1 MPVFTIQTPA
11 GKQLDIEA
19 PDKATALSGAQQWH
33 AQQQPSVVSGD
44 APSEAPPAR
53 TIPFGVDAARSHGY
67 SDEEI
72 VNHLAERNLVPDFK
86 IKAARDAGYSPTE
99 ILNYL
104 SPQPSGVVDSLRQ
117 GTADVMNGVG
127 QTMETHL
134 GNGPVG
140 TWLQDTGKS
149 VAPENYTPA
158 PIIDKSGVHPSNI
171 PAWLAK
177 QAPAAAGVILA
188 AGMAP
193 EALGAAGAVGAGA
206 GAGWLMSAGNAA
218 KEAAVNRTGD
228 PNATPTTA
236 DVTRGDLTAAGQS
249 VVGALPVTRYL
260 SGAGTLA
267 KTGTAGAV
275 AALKKL
281 TGTATAQSAASAG
294 QDVVGQVGQS
304 IATPG
309 GVHVDPTQVADSAAG
324 GALTGTLFGGRN
336 AARETLNAAKYRNIT
351 PDLQEAA
358 TQFANRMQSAAD
370 GANLKAGV
378 IGGGAALRTGAEVFN
393 KAAAAVHDEL
403 SDAVTDLRS
412 RVSLPTDA
420 DNILNAAQRGQ
431 QPSAK
436 DYAALTSAV
445 QGDPQAANVM
455 NLVRQA
461 HVADIVKD
469 TGSLSDKKFVGG
481 ASSLPTL
488 LNAHTAEK
496 AGLTA
501 LMAGAA
507 IEGGAGHLISYSPEA
522 IAALAGVAGA
532 ARIADKLTGARS
544 PAGRFVDN
552 FADGQTPVRLNVTQ
566 PQQPAPVVRPG
577 PTGPR
582 IAPAATPWGP
592 PPPSPQTVSPQQ
604 KQQIIANAMP
614 LLKQLAATNKPQ
626 PVPLTAGAPMAG
638 GPGTPPMIPP
648 AIKAQMD
655 ARANIAKLA
664 AAQAEPQAPAP
675 SPDPAINPLA
685 LPSNITGPASTLMRG
700 AALAQKLRAAQA
712 RDVPASAPAIEP
724 LALPKNVTGPAA
736 NIMRGAALAQKL
748 RDGGVPENTQAA
760 AQSPEPVSV
769 SKADGMVSVD
779 NGAGKVPVAP
789 YANLSVPEAA
799 SRILADARAA
809 NVPIKN
815 AAAFLTKTISLLN
828 TVRDKV
834 QGVTQAVPSIPA
846 VEVARFEGVKT
857 QKQAAA
863 YRDHLKREY
872 PQAADALDRVFS
884 DDAIAG
890 QWAQKR

>member
-1 MPVFTIQTPA
+1 MPNQI
-11 GKQLDIEA
+11 G
-19 PDKATALSGAQQWH
+19 
-33 AQQQPSVVSGD
+33 VSGD
-44 APSEAPPAR
+44 APPAAAPAVAKTFNISPAQVAQAR
-53 TIPFGVDAARSHGY
+53 AAGY
-67 SDEEI
+67 SDQEI
-72 VNHLAERNLVPDFK
+72 VDHLSPLAPEKFV
-86 IKAARDAGYSPTE
+86 AAQRAGYSPTE
-99 ILNYL
+99 ILEHL
-104 SPQPSGVVDSLRQ
+104 APQPSGVLDSLREGATEALSGVANTLDVHGLS
-117 GTADVMNGVG
+117 GTVSDK
-127 QTMETHL
+127 L
-134 GNGPVG
+134 
-140 TWLQDTGKS
+140 KS
-149 VAPENYTPA
+149 AANYVAPASYTPA
-158 PIIDKSGVHPSNI
+158 PIIDKGGVHPGNI

-188 AGMAP
+188 ASMAP

-206 GAGWLMSAGNAA
+206 GAGWLMSAGDAA
-218 KEAAVNRTGD
+218 KQAAANRTGD
-228 PNATPTTA
+228 ANAAPSTA
-236 DVTRGDLTAAGQS
+236 DVMRGDLTAAGQS

-267 KTGTAGAV
+267 KTGAAGAV
-275 AALKKL
+275 SALKKL
-281 TGTATAQSAASAG
+281 AGTAAAQGAAGAG
-294 QDVVGQVGQS
+294 QDAVGQVGQS
-304 IATPG
+304 VATLG

-324 GALTGTLFGGRN
+324 GALTGALFGGRN
-336 AARETLNAAKYRNIT
+336 AARETLNAAKYRAIT

-358 TQFANRMQSAAD
+358 TQFANRMQQAAD

-378 IGGGAALRTGAEVFN
+378 IGGGAALRTGADVFN
-393 KAAAAVHDEL
+393 KATAAVHDEL

-420 DNILNAAQRGQ
+420 ENILNAAQRGQ

-436 DYAALTSAV
+436 DYATLTSAV

-496 AGLTA
+496 AGLAA

-507 IEGGAGHLISYSPEA
+507 IEGGAGHLITYSPEA

-544 PAGRFVDN
+544 PAGRFVEN
-552 FADGQTPVRLNVTQ
+552 FADGQTPVRLNAPQ

-592 PPPSPQTVSPQQ
+592 LPPSPQTGFMSPQQ
-604 KQQIIANAMP
+604 KQQMVANAMP

-655 ARANIAKLA
+655 ARVNIAKLA
-664 AAQAEPQAPAP
+664 AAQAEPQAAPTP
-675 SPDPAINPLA
+675 SPEPAMNPLS
-685 LPSNITGPASTLMRG
+685 LPSSI
-700 AALAQKLRAAQA
+700 
-712 RDVPASAPAIEP
+712 
-724 LALPKNVTGPAA
+724 TGPAA
-736 NIMRGAALAQKL
+736 NIMRGAALAEKL
-748 RDGGVPENTQAA
+748 RNGNAPGPEAA
-760 AQSPEPVSV
+760 AQQPQPVAV
-769 SKADGMVSVD
+769 TKTGGMASVD
-779 NGAGKVPVAP
+779 NGAAKLPIAP

-815 AAAFLTKTISLLN
+815 AAAFLTKTISLLS
-828 TVRDKV
+828 TVRDKA
-834 QGVTQAVPSIPA
+834 QAVTQAVPTIPA

-872 PQAADALDRVFS
+872 PQAASALDRVFS